1 MAQALSPGE
10 KPIDKFLRWFASRP
24 KLTLAMIVLAGLA
37 PFINKPLNMD
47 DPLFIWAA
55 KQIQSHPLDPY
66 GFSVNWYGNVAPMWE
81 VTKNPPLASYY
92 IAFGAAILGWSER
105 ALHFVFLLPA
115 MAAILG
121 THRLARHFCNRPL
134 LAACATLFTPVFLV
148 SGTTLMCD
156 TLMLAFWIW
165 AVVLWVEGM
174 ERDNFWRLAGSG
186 VLIALAALTKYFGV
200 CLIPLLI
207 AYSFIGQRR
216 IGRWAGYFLIPIAAL
231 VAYQWATHVLY
242 GKGLLSA
249 AGDYATTTNGL
260 FGISDA
266 ATGLVAL
273 TFTGGCLTVATF
285 LAPFLWRA
293 RTLAGFAAFVILI
306 AAAMFVEG
314 TMLEKYGAFK
324 GSSTV
329 FVEIQ
334 IIFWAIGGTGIL
346 ALAISDAWQRRD
358 ARSWLLVLWVL
369 GTFLFAV
376 FFNWIVNARSILP
389 MAPAVGILIARRLE
403 AGVLAGKKIRHGDI
417 QICFAVGVA
426 LALLVTRADFR
437 LATAVRQSAEQT
449 FARCGQ
455 GGETL
460 WFEGHWGFQYYME
473 KLGAK
478 EVAAKQSVPKP
489 GDFLAIPLNNS
500 NVNEPDSAQA
510 HPLRA
515 LLFQGPRWLTTT
527 SKEAGAGFYTSTCGP
542 LPFAFGSV
550 PPETVLVYVLGT
562 TPSSSQAQ

>member
-1 MAQALSPGE
+1 M
-10 KPIDKFLRWFASRP
+10 DKFLQWFASRP
-24 KLTLAMIVLAGLA
+24 KLMLALAVLAALV
-37 PFINKPLNMD
+37 PFINKPFNMD
-47 DPLFIWAA
+47 DPLFIWCAR
-55 KQIQSHPLDPY
+55 QIQSHPVNPY
-66 GFSVNWYGNVAPMWE
+66 GFDVNWYGNVAPMWE
-81 VTKNPPLASYY
+81 ITKNPPLASYF
-92 IAFGAAILGWSER
+92 IALAAAILGWSER
-105 ALHFVFLLPA
+105 TLHFAFLLPA
-115 MAAILG
+115 IAAIWG
-121 THRLARHFCNRPL
+121 THRLARRFCNRPMF
-134 LAACATLFTPVFLV
+134 AACATLFTPAFMV
-148 SGTTLMCD
+148 SSTTVMCD

-174 ERDNFWRLAGSG
+174 ESGNFWRLAGSG
-186 VLIALAALTKYFGV
+186 VLVALAALTKYFGA
-200 CLIPLLI
+200 CLIPLLL
-207 AYSFIGQRR
+207 AYSLIDQRR

-231 VAYQWATHVLY
+231 VAYQWWTHALY

-260 FGISDA
+260 FGISRA

-273 TFTGGCLTVATF
+273 TFTGGCLAMATF

-306 AAAMFVEG
+306 AVAIFIEG

-358 ARSWLLVLWVL
+358 ARSCLLALWVL

-376 FFNWIVNARSILP
+376 FFNWIVTARAILP

-403 AGVLAGKKIRHGDI
+403 AGELAGKKIRRGEM
-417 QICFAVGVA
+417 QICFAAGAA

-437 LATAVRQSAEQT
+437 LATVVRQSAEQT
-449 FARCGQ
+449 VARCGQ
-455 GGETL
+455 GGQTL

-478 EVAAKQSVPKP
+478 EVAAKKSTPQS

-500 NVNEPDSAQA
+500 NMTPPDSKAA
-510 HPLRA
+510 HPWKA
-515 LLFQGPRWLTTT
+515 LLFQGPGHLATT
-527 SKEAGAGFYTSTCGP
+527 SKEVGAGFYASLWGP
-542 LPFAFGSV
+542 LPFAFGRV
-550 PPETVLVYVLGT
+550 PPETVLVYALGT
-562 TPSSSQAQ
+562 APPASPPQ

>member
-1 MAQALSPGE
+1 M
-10 KPIDKFLRWFASRP
+10 DKFLQWFASRP
-24 KLTLAMIVLAGLA
+24 KLMLALAVLAALV
-37 PFINKPLNMD
+37 PFINKPFNMD
-47 DPLFIWAA
+47 DPLFIWVA

-66 GFSVNWYGNVAPMWE
+66 GFNVNWYGNVAPMWE

-92 IAFGAAILGWSER
+92 IAFVAAILGWSER
-105 ALHFVFLLPA
+105 ALHFAFLLPA
-115 MAAILG
+115 IAAIWG
-121 THRLARHFCNRPL
+121 THRLARHFCNRPV
-134 LAACATLFTPVFLV
+134 LAACATLFTPAFLV
-148 SGTTLMCD
+148 SSTTVMCD

-174 ERDNFWRLAGSG
+174 ERGSFWRLMGSG
-186 VLIALAALTKYFGV
+186 ALIVLAALTKYFGV
-200 CLIPLLI
+200 CLIPLLA
-207 AYSFIGQRR
+207 AYSFIGQHR

-231 VAYQWATHVLY
+231 AVYQSATHALY
-242 GKGLLSA
+242 GEGLLFA

-260 FGISDA
+260 FGISNA

-273 TFTGGCLTVATF
+273 TFTGGCLVMATF
-285 LAPFLWRA
+285 LSPFLWRA

-306 AAAMFVEG
+306 AAAIFIEG
-314 TMLEKYGAFK
+314 TMLEKYGTFK
-324 GSSTV
+324 GSSTM

-334 IIFWAIGGTGIL
+334 TIFWAIGGTSIL

-358 ARSWLLVLWVL
+358 ARSCLLALWVL
-369 GTFLFAV
+369 GTFLFAA

-389 MAPAVGILIARRLE
+389 MAPAVGILVARRLE
-403 AGVLAGKKIRHGDI
+403 AGVLAGKKIRHADL
-417 QICFAVGVA
+417 QICFVIGAA

-437 LATAVRQSAEQT
+437 LAATVLESAEQT
-449 FARCGQ
+449 WAGYGQ
-455 GGETL
+455 GGQTL

-478 EVAAKQSVPKP
+478 GVAAKKSIPKS

-500 NVNEPDSAQA
+500 NMTPPDSKEA
-510 HPLRA
+510 HPWKA
-515 LLFQGPRWLTTT
+515 LLFQGPGHLATT
-527 SKEAGAGFYTSTCGP
+527 SKEVGAGFYASLWGP

-562 TPSSSQAQ
+562 IPPSSQAQ